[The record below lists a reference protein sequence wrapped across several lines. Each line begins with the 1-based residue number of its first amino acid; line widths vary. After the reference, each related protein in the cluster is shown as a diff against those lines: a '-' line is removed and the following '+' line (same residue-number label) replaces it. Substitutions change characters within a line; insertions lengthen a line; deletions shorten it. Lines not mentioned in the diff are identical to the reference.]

1 MTEKITEQ
9 EFYYWLDCEIE
20 GLKPKWLIDVMFS
33 MINQE
38 DDQQSMS
45 DLRSE
50 IKQKIEN
57 SKEASDE

>member
-1 MTEKITEQ
+1 MNKISKE
-9 EFYYWLDCEIE
+9 EFYYWLDCDIE

-50 IKQKIEN
+50 IKQAFKD

>member
-1 MTEKITEQ
+1 MNKISKE
-9 EFYYWLDCEIE
+9 EFYYWLDCDIE

-50 IKQKIEN
+50 IKQAFKY
-57 SKEASDE
+57 SKVAE

>member
-1 MTEKITEQ
+1 MNKISKE
-9 EFYYWLDCEIE
+9 EFYYWLDCDIE

-50 IKQKIEN
+50 INQAFKA
-57 SKEASDE
+57 SKLAE

>member
-1 MTEKITEQ
+1 MNKISKE
-9 EFYYWLDCEIE
+9 EFYYWLDCDIE
-20 GLKPKWLIDVMFS
+20 CLKPKWLIDVMFS

-50 IKQKIEN
+50 IKQAFKD
-57 SKEASDE
+57 SKLAE

>member
-1 MTEKITEQ
+1 MNKISKEV
-9 EFYYWLDCEIE
+9 FYYWLDCDIE

-50 IKQKIEN
+50 IKQAFKD
-57 SKEASDE
+57 SKLAE